1 MDYLKQ
7 LNWRYATKR
16 MNKKTVPQNKID
28 NILEAIRLSPS
39 SLGLQPYTVVVIE
52 DEAVRAK
59 MLPAIYNQPQIV
71 EGSHVLVFAVWDGI
85 TPEQVQTFIKQISK
99 EREVSEET
107 LEDFKNMILGFISQ
121 KEKDEL
127 VNWNARQAYI
137 ALGTGMVAAALE
149 EVDATPME
157 GFDPQALDQL
167 LKLNEKGLKS
177 VAILALGYR
186 DSEEDKLAQLKKVRR
201 SKEEF
206 FLKIDSVN

>member
-39 SLGLQPYTVVVIE
+39 SMGLQPYTVVVIE

-85 TPEQVQTFIKQISK
+85 TPEQVQTFIKQIAM
-99 EREVSEET
+99 EREIPEKS
-107 LEDFKNMILGFISQ
+107 LDGFKNMILGFISQ
-121 KEKDEL
+121 KEKDDL
-127 VNWNARQAYI
+127 INWNAKQAYI

-167 LKLNEKGLKS
+167 LKLKEKGLKS

-186 DSEEDKLAQLKKVRR
+186 DSDEDKLAQLKKVRR
-201 SKEEF
+201 PKEEF